1 MVKKIDRKIVAYKV
15 KTRDEP
21 QDAPTPQDDVVH
33 MHETVLRPER
43 LMGTTYKLIRK
54 VQGKHEHVHVV
65 GLRGFGF
72 ADDKLI
78 A

>member
-33 MHETVLRPER
+33 LS
-43 LMGTTYKLIRK
+43 LI
-54 VQGKHEHVHVV
+54 H
-65 GLRGFGF
+65 
-72 ADDKLI
+72 I
-78 A
+78 

>member
-21 QDAPTPQDDVVH
+21 QEAPAPQDDVVH

-43 LMGTTYKLIRK
+43 LMGTTYKLKTPEGNPPIFWSTQK
-54 VQGKHEHVHVV
+54 
-65 GLRGFGF
+65 
-72 ADDKLI
+72 
-78 A
+78 